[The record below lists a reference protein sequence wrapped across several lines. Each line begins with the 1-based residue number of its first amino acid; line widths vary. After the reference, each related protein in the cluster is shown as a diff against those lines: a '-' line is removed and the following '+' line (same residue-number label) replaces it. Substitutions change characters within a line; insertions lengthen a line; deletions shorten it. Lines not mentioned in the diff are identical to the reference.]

1 MQAPQ
6 FEFMREFL
14 LRESGLVVEPH
25 KMYLLR
31 SRLQPVARE
40 HGLKDLNE
48 LADAIRYKR
57 DMKLAREVVD
67 AMTTNETLFFRDGY
81 PFEALREIMLPDCR
95 KNGSAIRIWSAAAS
109 TGQEAWSIAITALES
124 MPDAA
129 SRVRI
134 IGTDISRRALA
145 KAEKAVYSRMEVS
158 RGMPPDLLR
167 KYFEQDDREWRLKSR
182 VRQMARFM
190 HANLVSPRMPEEMR
204 PYGPFDIVFCRNVLI
219 YFDVDTRRDVVDN
232 LARCMRKG
240 GWLVNGATEIPQGRR
255 SRWEPVAVGNRNLWR
270 LAAAP

>member
-6 FEFMREFL
+6 FEFMRGFL

-31 SRLQPVARE
+31 SRLQPLARE
-40 HGLKDLNE
+40 YGLKDLNE
-48 LADAIRYKR
+48 LADAIRFRR
-57 DMKLAREVVD
+57 DARLAREVVD

-81 PFEALREIMLPDCR
+81 PFEALRDIMLPDCR
-95 KNGSAIRIWSAAAS
+95 ISGSNIRIWSAAVS

-129 SRVRI
+129 MRVRI
-134 IGTDISRRALA
+134 TGTDISRRALA

-158 RGMPPDLLR
+158 RGVPPELLDR
-167 KYFEQDDREWRLKSR
+167 YFEQVDREWRLKPR
-182 VRQMARFM
+182 VRNMGRFM
-190 HANLVSPRMPEEMR
+190 HANLISPRMTEEMR
-204 PYGPFDIVFCRNVLI
+204 PHGPFDIVFCRNVLI

-232 LARCMRKG
+232 LARCMREG

-255 SRWEPVAVGNRNLWR
+255 SRWEAVAVGNRNLWK
-270 LAAAP
+270 LAARP